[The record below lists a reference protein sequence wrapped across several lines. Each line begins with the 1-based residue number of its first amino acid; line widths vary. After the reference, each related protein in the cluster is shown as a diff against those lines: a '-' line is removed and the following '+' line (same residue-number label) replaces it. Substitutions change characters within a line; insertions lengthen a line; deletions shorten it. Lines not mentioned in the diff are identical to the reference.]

1 MENTKKKNTKYRIKF
16 KFAGSGDYVWRKPFE
31 YDKFKDEFEKISKAI
46 ELDTK
51 MFKEEHENGYITG
64 NEKAKNSGLEHYNT
78 NIGKYHSNTDFK
90 KFNNVFY
97 DISRYNDLKD
107 VGTTL
112 NNVLEKLGT
121 DKTIGFVVE
130 NYGLIMV
137 EYYIRS
143 KKHWVYFYKFGG
155 NGIDKKY
162 YNNTTN
168 MKKFIMKTVG
178 ENSKVLY
185 LWDKG
190 RTGKDYGF
198 KDFKFEILD
207 LEKMEDMY
215 GKMISKDTPIWVKTR
230 IKYKDGQKIEQT
242 EFTITGPM
250 CRGGIADFGEH
261 SIANNVNRSVPIME
275 GIINEYIEKA
285 SQNKEDKLK
294 KVEMVIKG
302 HSRGGVAAN
311 IVTNKIIDKF
321 RNNSNIVSDL
331 KLETVAFD
339 PVDGKDNDLLSL
351 FDSEYQNITIEGL
364 DQNES
369 QNLKHGTVVYA
380 MHSSHNFKASIS
392 NPEPGF
398 DPQIV
403 KNARVVIISD
413 AHWDA
418 QFTNEAKVNKFLHCK
433 KLGHGVGLDD
443 FEYFSINGEIK
454 KVRKHCYYYNCEG
467 VENHSNI
474 VKRWNAKDETEL
486 AINTRKGANLGIY
499 SPGRLYELPDG
510 FYWSKNFVLEKLDS
524 NNKEDVE
531 KFEKIFNDAKF
542 SEKRGEMIRE
552 FFYFGNKVPYKEQTD
567 YRTKSEDVLKCL
579 EQCTKWN
586 INTVCPYIESK
597 FTTFGF
603 TEEEIKYIIDVIKG
617 EIKLVPEFEEF
628 LNKMLDKKRFTS
640 SKGVNIGNII
650 QKLSDLRKKFSE
662 YDNYSGNKI
671 KKFQDAFYIEFGKFI
686 ETSKCK
692 GSEQNKIKEGGININ
707 KYVEKIEKFLPEL
720 FKLFKVKGLLAFGDI
735 IASEIRELI
744 DEFDEKKPEQSYHRL
759 MKLKEKLNDFDPKED
774 KNIDIDKIKEY
785 WKNLKECISD
795 YMVEPIAYGIQDL
808 IKKKLDDDEKFKKS
822 YTNDNIQ
829 KKKNKL
835 NDYQNFKKSYENG
848 NKQKIDEQIK
858 RDKKSKE
865 DARRDEIREKIDK
878 QIEADKEAAK
888 NNGIINKLRN
898 FFRKWKK

>member
-97 DISRYNDLKD
+97 DISRYNDLKN

-112 NNVLEKLGT
+112 NEVLKKLGT

-137 EYYIRS
+137 EYYTRYRM
-143 KKHWVYFYKFGG
+143 HWVYFYKFGG

-185 LWDKG
+185 LWNKG
-190 RTGKDYGF
+190 GESGNYGF
-198 KDFKFEILD
+198 EDFKFEILD

-215 GKMISKDTPIWVKTR
+215 GKMISQNCPIWVKTR

-250 CRGGIADFGEH
+250 GCGGILDIGEH
-261 SIANNVNRSVPIME
+261 SIANNVKRSIPIMKR
-275 GIINEYIEKA
+275 IINGYIKEAK
-285 SQNKEDKLK
+285 QNEEDKLK

-311 IVTNKIIDKF
+311 IVTNKIIDEF
-321 RNNSNIVSDL
+321 RNNSNIVSGL
-331 KLETVAFD
+331 ELETVAFD
-339 PVDGKDNDLLSL
+339 PVPGKDNDYSP
-351 FDSEYQNITIEGL
+351 FNPEYQNITIEGL
-364 DQNES
+364 DQDES
-369 QNLKHGTVVYA
+369 KNLKHGTVVYA
-380 MHSSHNFKASIS
+380 MHSSHNFSIKKL
-392 NPEPGF
+392 EPGF
-398 DPQIV
+398 NPQDV

-413 AHWDA
+413 VHWDA
-418 QFTNEAKVNKFLHCK
+418 QFTDEAKVNEFLHYK

-443 FEYFSINGEIK
+443 FEYFSINGKIK

-467 VENHSNI
+467 VENHSN
-474 VKRWNAKDETEL
+474 VVERWNTKDETEL

-510 FYWSKNFVLEKLDS
+510 FYWSKNFVLKKLDC
-524 NNKEDVE
+524 NNENDTKE
-531 KFEKIFNDAKF
+531 FEKIIKNAKF
-542 SEKRGEMIRE
+542 SENRGEMIKD
-552 FFYFGNKVPYKEQTD
+552 FFYRDKKQETNNIKPKL
-567 YRTKSEDVLKCL
+567 EDVLKCL

-597 FTTFGF
+597 FKTFGF
-603 TEEEIKYIIDVIKG
+603 TEEEIKYTIDVIKG
-617 EIKLVPEFEEF
+617 KIKHVSEKGKMKLLSKSEVSKFNEF

-650 QKLSDLRKKFSE
+650 QKLSELKKKFSE
-662 YDNYSGNKI
+662 YGNYSDNKI
-671 KKFQDAFYIEFGKFI
+671 DTFIKTFTNKNGKQKQI
-686 ETSKCK
+686 KDMS
-692 GSEQNKIKEGGININ
+692 IKEFL
-707 KYVEKIEKFLPEL
+707 EKIEEFLTEL

-735 IASEIRELI
+735 IVSELREFI

-759 MKLKEKLNDFDPKED
+759 MELDKKLNDFDPE
-774 KNIDIDKIKEY
+774 KNIKDKKIEIKKY
-785 WKNLKECISD
+785 WENLKTCISD
-795 YMVEPIAYGIQDL
+795 YMVKPIGDEIQKL
-808 IKKKLDDDEKFKKS
+808 IENKSHDYKDFENLYKNGDEKVKK
-822 YTNDNIQ
+822 
-829 KKKNKL
+829 
-835 NDYQNFKKSYENG
+835 E
-848 NKQKIDEQIK
+848 
-858 RDKKSKE
+858 
-865 DARRDEIREKIDK
+865 IDK
-878 QIEADKEAAK
+878 QIKKDKTSKENARR
-888 NNGIINKLRN
+888 NEIRNKLLD
-898 FFRKWKK
+898 FFGKRTK